1 MNKILVANRGEIAL
15 RVMRSAKEMGIK
27 TVAVFS
33 EADRNALFVKY
44 ADEAVCIGPPP
55 SNQSY
60 LKGDVILEV
69 CKKLQVDGIHPGYGF
84 LSENADFARKVK
96 EAGITFIG
104 PSPEAMDMM
113 GDKLSAKAAAKK
125 FNVPMVPGSE
135 GAIKD
140 LEEAV
145 KVALETGFPLLI
157 KASAGGGGK
166 GMRLV
171 ERVED
176 VEEQMKLAMSE
187 AKSAFGDDAVFIEKF
202 VSGPRH
208 IEIQVLADNHGNTL
222 YLFER
227 ECSIQRRHQKVIE
240 EAPSS
245 VLTLELR
252 EKMGKCAVDVAK
264 ACNYSGAGTVEFL
277 VDDQLNFYFLEMNTR
292 LQVEHPVTEMITG
305 LDLVKEQIKIA
316 RNETLTFKQED
327 LKINGH
333 ALEVRVYAEDPLN
346 NFLPD
351 IGKLHTY
358 KIPKGTGVRVDDG
371 FEEGMDI
378 PIYYDPMIAKLI
390 THGKDRKEAIDR
402 MLRAIS
408 EYKIVGVETTL
419 DFCSFVLQ
427 HKAFVSGDFD
437 TNFIKHHYQP
447 EMLKK
452 QHKDEEEIAAWM
464 AAELFSS
471 TASKINTENSSTV
484 NISHWKKNRVNLR

>member
-1 MNKILVANRGEIAL
+1 MKKILVANRGEIAL

-33 EADRNALFVKY
+33 EADRNALFVRY

-60 LKGDVILEV
+60 LLGDKIIEV
-69 CKKLQVDGIHPGYGF
+69 AKKLGADGIHPGYGF
-84 LSENADFARKVK
+84 LSENAGFAAAVK
-96 EAGITFIG
+96 KAGITFIG
-104 PSPEAMDMM
+104 PSPEARNVM

-135 GAIKD
+135 GLLKD
-140 LEEAV
+140 LKEAV
-145 KVALETGFPLLI
+145 SVAKATGFPLLI

-166 GMRLV
+166 GMRLG
-171 ERVED
+171 ERIED
-176 VEEQMKLAMSE
+176 VEKQMKMAMSE

-202 VSGPRH
+202 VTGPRH
-208 IEIQVLADNHGNTL
+208 IEIQVLADNHGTVL

-245 VLTLELR
+245 VLTPELR
-252 EKMGKCAVDVAK
+252 KQMGECAVNVCK

-277 VDDQLNFYFLEMNTR
+277 VDDKLNFYFLEMNTR

-305 LDLVKEQIKIA
+305 LDLVKEQIKVA
-316 RNETLTFKQED
+316 RNEKLSFTQSD

-333 ALEVRVYAEDPLN
+333 SVEVRVYAEDPQN

-351 IGKLHTY
+351 IGKLATY
-358 KIPKGTGVRVDDG
+358 RIPKGTGVRVDDG

-378 PIYYDPMIAKLI
+378 PIFYDPMIAKLI
-390 THGKDRKEAIDR
+390 VHGKDRREAIDR
-402 MLRAIS
+402 MLRAIA
-408 EYKIVGVETTL
+408 EYQITGVSTTL
-419 DFCSFVLQ
+419 EFCTFVLK
-427 HKAFVSGDFD
+427 HDAFTSGKFD
-437 TNFIKHHYQP
+437 TNFIKNYFKP
-447 EMLKK
+447 EMLA
-452 QHKDEEEIAAWM
+452 QYNEDEAVI
-464 AAELFSS
+464 
-471 TASKINTENSSTV
+471 T
-484 NISHWKKNRVNLR
+484 